1 MYKIPI
7 YKIMLVRDSS
17 QNSEI
22 KKIKTPTDA
31 VGILQK
37 YLSGTD
43 RENFVVMMLDAK
55 NQVIGINTVS
65 IGSLS
70 SAPVHPREV
79 FKPAILSNT
88 AGVILCHNHPSNDPT
103 PSGDDRSLTERL
115 TLAGELMGIPVL
127 DHIII
132 TETEKYYSFRENG
145 GLKTDAGGTKPLAP
159 EAPTKGN
166 RTSKTP
172 SKAKPKE

>member
-17 QNSEI
+17 QDSEI

-31 VGILQK
+31 VWILQK
-37 YLSGTD
+37 YLYGAD

-65 IGSLS
+65 VGSLS
-70 SAPVHPREV
+70 STPVHPREV

-88 AGVILCHNHPSNDPT
+88 AGVILCHNHPSGNLT
-103 PSGDDRSLTERL
+103 PSESDKNLTRKIIQGGKLLDIKVIDHVIVTDGGHFSFVDED
-115 TLAGELMGIPVL
+115 LM
-127 DHIII
+127 
-132 TETEKYYSFRENG
+132 
-145 GLKTDAGGTKPLAP
+145 
-159 EAPTKGN
+159 
-166 RTSKTP
+166 
-172 SKAKPKE
+172 